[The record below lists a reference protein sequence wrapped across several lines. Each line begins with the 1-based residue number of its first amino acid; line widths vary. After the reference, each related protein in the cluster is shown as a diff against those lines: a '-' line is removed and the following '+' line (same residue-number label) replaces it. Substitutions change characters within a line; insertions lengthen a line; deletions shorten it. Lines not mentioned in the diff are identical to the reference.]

1 MRLPSHHCSAPPT
14 RGGRGIPCP
23 SARRALLTLAL
34 LAITLAA
41 AASLRPHA
49 AAHPGVHPTEV
60 TVTMSRLSVETRL
73 HTDDLIATN
82 ISLPLGTARANDLF
96 ISGTTTLRASPSIG
110 LGGQGRGVARELQ
123 LSDFTVTNGTLSNWR
138 DADGPPPLGVTRA
151 GEEVHFDVTP
161 TGDGPVTVTL
171 PAGTVRGFDGRPFGG
186 HNNNHLRNLEASIT
200 LNARLGPPKVL
211 WAGFISHNAMGH
223 GGGGPYPAGAHIDLA
238 VVFSERVT
246 VSGSPIVGARVASDR
261 GGPINLVYDS
271 TLTTGQIARNNF
283 IRTGSGTEMLIFRHT
298 VPAGGYESGRTL
310 ITSDSLTLPLGASI
324 LDADGNAAGLALP
337 PRFETLERIRPGPGT
352 GLPTPGVDVGDT
364 HTYAAVFNEPVAVV
378 REPGAEPAWLPL
390 DIQTNADETA
400 EVRAVYVSGSGTRR
414 LTFQYVVAAA
424 DDVATLDGFDE
435 DVPFIRV
442 PQGFVIQN
450 AAEID
455 LSLPRYEQYQ
465 DVFVGYQEGTRLP
478 PLPFGYSR
486 PRTDAHSLTL
496 HLESTDPSRA
506 AIQPAALLY
515 RNSLLYPED
524 WTRRQVDILFLRD
537 DDAEDNDVRLN
548 YHVTSDLIPGRT
560 LLTSYIVVDGVMRIT
575 DTWTGG
581 GPPCFLE
588 LELSL
593 ADDSD
598 NIVQAGGSV
607 RVAAK
612 LVYIDTYRQLD
623 ITEPGTL
630 SVAGGI
636 DWETNGRRQIDI
648 LTQTIHNIGSAPPCA
663 GMTIDGPTTWT
674 CELELEDSTLV
685 VPVGTP
691 DGVFTI
697 NGVVEV
703 DGLAYRSSLDV
714 TVGTV
719 DEVASATL
727 DFATDIAPGAS
738 TDTPTNNWTGD
749 DRPYPSELSIG
760 ESTTLQLSVL
770 NENDTASAAGEIESI
785 LLTTTAGT
793 LSLLNLDYAACVD
806 EGDEYT
812 CQVPV
817 NLLDATNSDNIL
829 IELEHPGEAATAT
842 VRATVIDM
850 DGEEFNP
857 APLTV
862 TFLGPPE
869 TLAISAPDSPLL
881 NIGTPDSGE
890 NRDDLDQLILSVTA
904 ADSAGNAVPV
914 PADVRLAEL
923 RDSAGELV
931 WSEAGGATQNGL
943 RIDWPFYERGEN
955 DQLLDADRTMRGIQ
969 PGLLRDPA
977 GNLQVEID
985 IDAEAA
991 APLAAGEYTL
1001 ELRAG
1006 GITATQQITL
1016 SGAPAAVSLSKPQ
1029 GDGVTTQGGE
1039 ITVTA
1044 TVTDANG
1051 NPVTDGTPVTWAEPR
1066 ITGETAVLVQLS
1078 IDPVTT
1084 DGAAS
1089 ASYLVVGSGASY
1101 LRASAGS
1108 GADVVLFDAPPP
1120 TALPASPAEALTR
1133 RAPGGVSVWL
1143 GVGQTTASA
1152 LLADIPHTRSI
1163 RTLRDG
1169 QWLRYSLTFDGR
1181 VTPGSIDFTV
1191 YPGDILWPNS

>member
-1 MRLPSHHCSAPPT
+1 MRLPIAPPL
-14 RGGRGIPCP
+14 RLADSGGGGILCP
-23 SARRALLTLAL
+23 SARRALLALAL
-34 LAITLAA
+34 IAITLAA
-41 AASLRPHA
+41 VASLRPHA
-49 AAHPGVHPTEV
+49 AAHPGHVHPTEI
-60 TVTMSRLSVETRL
+60 TVAMTRLAAETR
-73 HTDDLIATN
+73 TWYDDVLART
-82 ISLPLGTARANDLF
+82 ISEPLGTTRSNDLV
-96 ISGTTTLRASPSIG
+96 ISGTTTLRIG
-110 LGGQGRGVARELQ
+110 FGQGVLRPLTLAN
-123 LSDFTVTNGTLSNWR
+123 FTVTNGTLSNFR
-138 DADGPPPLGVTRA
+138 DLTPQPLGVTNNTT
-151 GEEVHFDVTP
+151 GVEIDVTP
-161 TGDGPVTVTL
+161 LADGPVTVGL
-171 PAGTVRGFDGRPFGG
+171 PAGSLRGADGRPGG
-186 HNNNHLRNLEASIT
+186 HDFSHLRNVEGSIT
-200 LNARLGPPKVL
+200 LTARLGPPKVF
-211 WAGFISHNAMGH
+211 WTEFVSNNAQGR

-238 VVFSERVT
+238 VFFSEQVT
-246 VSGSPIVGARVASDR
+246 VSGSPTVRARTP
-261 GGPINLVYDS
+261 GGTVDLVFHNNS
-271 TLTTGQIARNNF
+271 VTLLSSANTLN
-283 IRTGSGTEMLIFRHT
+283 GSGTSMLIFRHT
-298 VPAGGYESGRTL
+298 VPAGGYSNGRTL
-310 ITSDSLTLPLGASI
+310 IASDSIILPSGASI
-324 LDADGNAAGLALP
+324 VDADGNAAGLALP

-390 DIQTNADETA
+390 DIQTNAGVTA

-414 LTFQYVVAAA
+414 LTFQYVVAAV

-450 AAEID
+450 AVEIE
-455 LSLPRYEQYQ
+455 LSLPRYVQYQ
-465 DVFVGYQEGTRLP
+465 NVYVGYREGTRLP

-506 AIQPAALLY
+506 AIQPSALLY

-560 LLTSYIVVDGVMRIT
+560 LLTSHIVADGVLRIT

-598 NIVQAGGSV
+598 NVVQAGGSV

-663 GMTIDGPTTWT
+663 GMTIDGPTTWI
-674 CELELEDSTLV
+674 CELELEDSMLV

-714 TVGTV
+714 TVGAV

-727 DFATDIAPGAS
+727 DFATDIAPGDS

-760 ESTTLQLSVL
+760 ESTTLQLAVL

-793 LSLLNLDYAACVD
+793 LSLLNFDYATCVD

-829 IELEHPGEAATAT
+829 IELEHPGQAATAT
-842 VRATVIDM
+842 VRATVIAM

-857 APLTV
+857 EPLTV

-869 TLAISAPDSPLL
+869 TLAISAPDSPML
-881 NIGTPDSGE
+881 NIGTPDAGE

-931 WSEAGGATQNGL
+931 WSEAGGATQNGV
-943 RIDWPFYERGEN
+943 RIDWPFYERGE
-955 DQLLDADRTMRGIQ
+955 DGVLLDADRTMRGIQ
-969 PGLLRDPA
+969 PGLLRDPD

-1006 GITATQQITL
+1006 GITAAQQIIL

-1029 GDGVTTQGGE
+1029 GDGITAQGGE

-1066 ITGETAVLVQLS
+1066 ITGETAVLVQIA
-1078 IDPVTT
+1078 IDTVTT
-1084 DGAAS
+1084 DGTAS

-1101 LRASAGS
+1101 LRASAGT
-1108 GADVVLFDAPPP
+1108 GTDVLLFDAPPP

-1169 QWLRYSLTFDGR
+1169 QWLRYSVTFDGR
-1181 VTPGSIDFTV
+1181 VTPGSVDFTV